1 MLSMLTITLFATYL
15 SLLLTIALLWINPFR
30 FSNQAFAL
38 TTSLQSIWLFSV
50 YKTISAGELTNAFG
64 TDEIDYWFRVNGM
77 IVSLIL
83 PSIWLVTN
91 SILFSSKGRLSIIKR
106 TLPILIVSMLLM
118 ALCLDSTFAIK
129 STPHLLTRGAA
140 YFIFIF
146 ICIALFTLCIF
157 HILRNLNSHRGIRR
171 LELQF
176 LALNS
181 GGAALLL
188 GILNAIGNFTNERQ
202 FNRLGIYVLIAASAL
217 TAWALLFH
225 RVFNAREVLLRLGQR
240 GAFVLA
246 ICGGTYASWSMLHR
260 LLPEPVGLLLSVGMC
275 SCAALWVDRASRA
288 WFDGGGRRKL
298 EAMRKAAIDISQS
311 EVQVDKLIDS
321 FEKLLQ
327 SETGA
332 RGCTILFDQGETY
345 VSGTL
350 SLPRT
355 RTGFA
360 ALLESGWT
368 TPESLLR
375 RRPEPALRDL
385 HEFVDAHGLGLMIST
400 PKGSPTP
407 SMIIAWDKRADESP
421 FTYPEI
427 ERLQN
432 LVTLIDNLLA
442 RARRVAHAALI
453 ARTEYL
459 ALASRGLAHDLK
471 NLITPVST
479 FLVHTDGMFPPESP
493 AGEVHTAA
501 RRATEIMTDYVREN
515 LFFAEK
521 LTPKIERFRVADM
534 MEEVHAA
541 VQLQA
546 KTRGVRLALAG
557 GYAVE
562 LSADRV
568 LLQRMLANL
577 VANAIEASGV
587 DGEVAVTVRPAA
599 SGTVRFEV
607 SDQGT
612 GIAQEHLARIF
623 DPYFTTK
630 EFGSELRGIGLG
642 LTIAQKIVL
651 IHGGTLSVSSRAGAG
666 STFLAEI
673 PDARSEPAGTA
684 PRRDTI
690 APHFLAS
697 INPATP

>member
-1 MLSMLTITLFATYL
+1 MS
-15 SLLLTIALLWINPFR
+15 TIALIAFVFSLILSICVVAANPFR
-30 FSNQAFAL
+30 FPNQAFGLA
-38 TTSLQSIWLFSV
+38 SGLQTLWIGCV
-50 YKTISAGELTNAFG
+50 YWAISAGKSSGSNSSENLEFWLRTNAAVVAFLPAA
-64 TDEIDYWFRVNGM
+64 IWLLVNSINCPQNRGQALRK
-77 IVSLIL
+77 ILPLFLLALVSLNVIYSDLFIFRDENLTIRRGIAYYIFSFLAIL
-83 PSIWLVTN
+83 IYGKLVWSVLNQISIHSN
-91 SILFSSKGRLSIIKR
+91 IKR
-106 TLPILIVSMLLM
+106 
-118 ALCLDSTFAIK
+118 
-129 STPHLLTRGAA
+129 
-140 YFIFIF
+140 
-146 ICIALFTLCIF
+146 
-157 HILRNLNSHRGIRR
+157 
-171 LELQF
+171 LEFQF
-176 LALNS
+176 LALTA
-181 GGAALLL
+181 GAGALAV
-188 GILNAIGNFTNERQ
+188 GILNIVGNFLFIRALNNLSIFAT
-202 FNRLGIYVLIAASAL
+202 IAASAL

-345 VSGTL
+345 VGGTL
-350 SLPRT
+350 SFPRT
-355 RTGFA
+355 RTGFE

-546 KTRGVRLALAG
+546 KARGVRLALAG

-697 INPATP
+697 INPATS